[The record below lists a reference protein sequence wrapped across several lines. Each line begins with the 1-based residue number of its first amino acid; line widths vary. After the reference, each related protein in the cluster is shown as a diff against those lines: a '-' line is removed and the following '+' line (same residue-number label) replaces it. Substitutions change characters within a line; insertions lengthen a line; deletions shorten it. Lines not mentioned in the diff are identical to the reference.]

1 MNYYKTKSNIPGT
14 FFFADPDNIEGRDKL
29 GKDV

>member
-14 FFFADPDNIEGRDKL
+14 FFADPDNIEGRDKL